1 MNNPALQ
8 SPEALDRMRQAVGPK
23 GWIEDP
29 ADMAPYLSEW
39 RGLYKGKAVAVVRPG
54 TTEELAAIVQLAARA
69 GLAIIPQA
77 GNTSLVGGSIPFEH
91 DDRAIVLSV
100 ARLNRIREID
110 ARNFTM
116 TVEAG
121 CILKNVQDEAERH
134 DRLFPLSLGAEGTC
148 QIGGNLSSNAGGVMT
163 IRYGNTRD
171 LILGVEVVL
180 PDGRIWDG
188 LRRLRKN
195 NTGYDLKHL
204 FIGGEGTLGVVT
216 AAVVKLFPK
225 PRQVQT
231 AFAAVRDPE
240 AAIDL
245 LGRMRTATG
254 DAVGAFELLPR
265 VLLDFSL
272 KHVPGV
278 VDPLAARHDWYALI
292 DVTAGTAD
300 APLREIVEEALAAAM
315 EEGLV
320 LDAALSDSDARRRQ
334 LWFIREAVVEAQN
347 HEGVSIKHDVSV
359 PVSSVAEFMRRATA
373 ACEGRMPGIRV
384 CGFGHV
390 GDGNIHF
397 NLSQPV
403 GMAREEVL
411 ARWNEMNE
419 LVHDIVMELD
429 GSISAEHGVGRMKRD
444 ELLRFKSPVEM
455 DLMRAVKR
463 AFDPQNRMNP
473 GKVLW
478 PTEER

>member
-1 MNNPALQ
+1 
-8 SPEALDRMRQAVGPK
+8 
-23 GWIEDP
+23 
-29 ADMAPYLSEW
+29 MAPYLSEW
-39 RGLYKGKAVAVVRPG
+39 RGLYKGKALAIVRPG
-54 TTEELAAIVQLAARA
+54 TTEEVSAVVKLAAEAGVSIV
-69 GLAIIPQA
+69 PQA
-77 GNTSLVGGSIPFEH
+77 GNTSLVGGSIPFE

-121 CILKNVQDEAERH
+121 CILKNIQDEAEAH

-148 QIGGNLSSNAGGVMT
+148 QIGGNLSSNAGGIMT

-171 LILGVEVVL
+171 LILGLEVVL
-180 PDGRIWDG
+180 PDGRLWDG

-204 FIGGEGTLGVVT
+204 FIGSEGTLGVVT
-216 AAVVKLFPK
+216 AATVKLFPR
-225 PRQVQT
+225 PRQVQA
-231 AFAAVRDPE
+231 AFVAVRDPE

-254 DAVGAFELLPR
+254 DAVAAFELMPR
-265 VLLDFSL
+265 VLFEMAL

-278 VDPLAARHDWYALI
+278 VDPLASAYGWYAII

-300 APLREIVEEALAAAM
+300 APLRDTVEQALSAAL

-320 LDAALSDSDARRRQ
+320 LDAALSESDAQRRAM
-334 LWFIREAVVEAQN
+334 WFTREAVVEAQN

-359 PVSSVAEFMRRATA
+359 PVSSVAQFIAAASA
-373 ACEGRMPGIRV
+373 ACEARMPGIRI
-384 CGFGHV
+384 CAFGHV

-397 NLSQPV
+397 NLSQPI
-403 GMAREEVL
+403 GMQREEAL
-411 ARWNEMNE
+411 ARWKEMNE
-419 LVHDIVMELD
+419 LVHDIVMGLD

-444 ELLRFKSPVEM
+444 ELLRFKSPVEIDM
-455 DLMRAVKR
+455 MRAVKR
-463 AFDPQNRMNP
+463 ALDPDNRMNP
-473 GKVLW
+473 GKVIW
-478 PTEER
+478 PE